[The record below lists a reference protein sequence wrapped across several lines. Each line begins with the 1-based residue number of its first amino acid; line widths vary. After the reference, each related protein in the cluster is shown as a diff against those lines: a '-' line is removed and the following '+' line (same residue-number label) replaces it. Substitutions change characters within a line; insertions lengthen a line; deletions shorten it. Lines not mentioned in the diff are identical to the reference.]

1 MQRRPILV
9 SSAVAV
15 TLLSLSCA
23 ALAQSGMIRFS
34 GMIVEPP
41 CNFSLTAARADR
53 LQLRSECPRPAS
65 GDVAFVDNDN
75 QKILRTVRFT
85 EASQPIGVPAN
96 SHDRGQRLIAVVT
109 YQ

>member
-1 MQRRPILV
+1 MLRRPTLA
-9 SSAVAV
+9 SFAVAA
-15 TLLSLSCA
+15 TLLSLCGA

-41 CNFSLTAARADR
+41 CNFSLAAAPADR
-53 LQLRSECPRPAS
+53 LQLRSACPRPAS
-65 GDVAFVDNDN
+65 GNVAFVDNDN
-75 QKILRTVRFT
+75 QKVLRTVRFT

-96 SHDRGQRLIAVVT
+96 QHDRGQRLIAVVT